1 MKNSKVYKALVENF
15 PKLKKLKISPKD
27 DLIEDLF
34 LDSMEIIGFLVVLEK
49 KYKFDLKR
57 YQNKYN
63 KFLIKDLEKFI

>member
-1 MKNSKVYKALVENF
+1 MKNSKVYKALVKNF

-34 LDSMEIIGFLVVLEK
+34 LDSMEIIGFLAVLEK
-49 KYKFDLKR
+49 KYKFDLKK

-63 KFLIKDLEKFI
+63 KFSIKNLEKFI